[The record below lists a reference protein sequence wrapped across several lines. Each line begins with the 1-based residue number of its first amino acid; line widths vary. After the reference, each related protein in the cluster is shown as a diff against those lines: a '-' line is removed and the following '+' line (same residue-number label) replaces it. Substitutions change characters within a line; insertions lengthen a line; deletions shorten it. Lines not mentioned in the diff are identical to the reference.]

1 MAASNIKKDMNQND
15 VIDSAKAFF
24 TSFGILFLV
33 FLIAL
38 VVSVMYPPQYGEQA
52 KDGAAATAPSKEVN
66 AEQIVKQTCT
76 ACHGQNLEGN
86 IGPNLTK
93 IGSKYKPEDI
103 ENILKNGRGGMPA
116 GLLKDESEVKAVAK
130 WLSEKK

>member
-1 MAASNIKKDMNQND
+1 MAGSNFKKDMNQND
-15 VIDSAKAFF
+15 VIDSGKAFF

-38 VVSVMYPPQYGEQA
+38 VVSVMYPPQHGEQA
-52 KDGAAATAPSKEVN
+52 KNGGAATAPSKEVN

-76 ACHGQNLEGN
+76 ACHGQNLEGAM
-86 IGPNLTK
+86 GPNLTK
-93 IGSKYKPEDI
+93 IGSKYKPEEI
-103 ENILKNGRGGMPA
+103 ENILKNGKGGMPP
-116 GLLKDESEVKAVAK
+116 GLLKDDAQVKAVAK